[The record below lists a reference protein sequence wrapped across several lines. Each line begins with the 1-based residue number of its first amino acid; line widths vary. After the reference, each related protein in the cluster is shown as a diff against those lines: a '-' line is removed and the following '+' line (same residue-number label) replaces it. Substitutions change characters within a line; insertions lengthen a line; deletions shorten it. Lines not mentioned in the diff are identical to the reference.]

1 MNEKEKR
8 LMRCI
13 GEIDDPLILEAQ
25 TRHIPR
31 KHWGAVLAVAAC
43 AALVVAVPKLWSQE
57 NTEQDVQMDQLMQS
71 STDIDAPTEHA
82 ATSIDV
88 SEPEACEPSDGQ
100 TPVDQTWSLGNF
112 ALGMTAQQA
121 GVVPDENGIW
131 TENGLTLCFDPF
143 TGTICRMTAGEGCT
157 VTLPNGLGVG
167 SEVQK
172 IEEAFPE
179 EKPTEGENELRNG
192 QGQTL
197 RYSVLEDRVSKLSI
211 ELHGDCLLNA
221 LTSPDLTIYTTDNGS
236 RLWSRVPVTAKAA
249 KRICTMFTISELEP
263 LETETE
269 PKVDV
274 WIDFGDGAAASVNR
288 ELEYVCIYAYDGSY
302 LDLSKVGMLRYVAD
316 GIVADI
322 NGPITQ
328 ALADPTEIWETQPIE
343 QQPETETS

>member
-13 GEIDDPLILEAQ
+13 GEIDDPLVQEAEN
-25 TRHIPR
+25 RRIPR
-31 KHWGAVLAVAAC
+31 KHWGGVLAVAAC
-43 AALVVAVPKLWSQE
+43 AALIVAVPKLWSQE
-57 NTEQDVQMDQLMQS
+57 NTEQDVQMDQQMQS

-82 ATSIDV
+82 ASSVDV
-88 SEPEACEPSDGQ
+88 SEPEGCEPADGQ
-100 TPVDQTWSLGNF
+100 TLVDQTWILGSF

-121 GVVPDENGIW
+121 GVVPDESGIW
-131 TENGLTLCFDPF
+131 TENGLTLRFDPF
-143 TGTICRMTAGEGCT
+143 TGTICRMTAGEDCT

-172 IEEAFPE
+172 IEEAFPQA
-179 EKPTEGENELRNG
+179 KPTEGANELRNG
-192 QGQTL
+192 QGQIL
-197 RYSVLEDRVSKLSI
+197 CYSVSGDRVSELSI

-221 LTSPDLTIYTTDNGS
+221 LTSADLTIYTRENGS
-236 RLWSRVPVTAKAA
+236 RLWSTVPVTEKAA

-263 LETETE
+263 LETEEE

-302 LDLSKVGMLRYVAD
+302 LDLSQTGTMRCVAN
-316 GIVADI
+316 GVVANI

-343 QQPETETS
+343 QLPEPETS